1 MEMPNSY
8 AHGSLWHAL
17 WLTLCTIET
26 IHARCQNP
34 FLLHK
39 LVHKGFCFPGT
50 FHKRTK
56 IYPSK
61 FVGSQGQ
68 MKEYL
73 ASSRLLWKTFKTC
86 IRQWKGVGENSTT
99 LTMIIS
105 RPISLKHTSYEA
117 HISTTPKRTHK
128 NKQLGIRLI
137 KSNSHMITRSLQ
149 CFSPQERIIFRKENL
164 LKRDKSKTQVHL
176 LKCHYHPSF
185 LKYSSQ
191 KLKPSLVLLLSWSLF
206 LYVSMAPTTPF
217 SLLFASPF
225 SPPFIG
231 STPANVLSP
240 LQDPFG
246 A

>member
-1 MEMPNSY
+1 MQMPNSY
-8 AHGSLWHAL
+8 GYGSLLYAL

-26 IHARCQNP
+26 IHPKCQNP

-39 LVHKGFCFPGT
+39 SVHKVFCFAGT
-50 FHKRTK
+50 FHKRTE

-86 IRQWKGVGENSTT
+86 IRQWKRVGENSKTPK
-99 LTMIIS
+99 MIIS
-105 RPISLKHTSYEA
+105 RPISLKHTSYQA
-117 HISTTPKRTHK
+117 DISTTPKKTHK
-128 NKQLGIRLI
+128 KIKLGIRLI
-137 KSNSHMITRSLQ
+137 KSYSHMINRSLQ
-149 CFSPQERIIFRKENL
+149 CFPPQQRIIFRKENL
-164 LKRDKSKTQVHL
+164 PKRDKSKTQVHL

-185 LKYSSQ
+185 FKYSSQ
-191 KLKPSLVLLLSWSLF
+191 MLKPSLVLLLPWSLF
-206 LYVSMAPTTPF
+206 SYVSMAPTPF
-217 SLLFASPF
+217 SLLFASLF

-231 STPANVLSP
+231 STPANVLSLP
-240 LQDPFG
+240 WYPFG